1 MQPRARLTRYAWL
14 AIGAALFTMALKT
27 GAYLWTGS
35 VGLLSD
41 AAESAVNLVAALL
54 ALLVLTIAAQPP
66 DEEHAYGHEK
76 AEYFSSGVEG
86 ALILLAAA
94 TIVYQSIS
102 QLLNP
107 TELRQIDLG
116 LALALVASL
125 INLGVARVLIRVGQ
139 EEDSEALLAD
149 GRHLMSDVWTSASV
163 LIGVGLVW
171 LTGWQPLDPLV
182 ALLAAAQISW
192 SGVRLVRSSITGL
205 MDTALPAE
213 QIKQIRSALSK
224 FDEQGIRYHALRT
237 RRASARS
244 FVSLHVQVPGEW
256 SVQRGHD
263 LMERI
268 EAEIRTEIP
277 SAVVFTHIEPL
288 EDPSSWRDEQLD
300 RPLPDS
306 TARHTR

>member
-1 MQPRARLTRYAWL
+1 MRSRSRLTRYAWL

-27 GAYLWTGS
+27 GAYIWTGS

-66 DEEHAYGHEK
+66 DEMHAYGHEK

-94 TIVYQSIS
+94 TITYQSIYR
-102 QLLNP
+102 LLNP
-107 TELRQIDLG
+107 TELHQLDLG
-116 LALALVASL
+116 LALALLASL
-125 INLGVARVLIRVGQ
+125 INLVVARVLIRVGRQ
-139 EEDSEALLAD
+139 EDSEALLAD
-149 GRHLMSDVWTSASV
+149 GRHLMSDVWTSASI
-163 LIGVGLVW
+163 LIGLGLVW

-192 SGVRLVRSSITGL
+192 SGLKLVRSSITGL

-213 QIKQIRSALSK
+213 QIKKIHATLSQLS
-224 FDEQGIRYHALRT
+224 EEGIHYHALRT

-244 FVSLHVQVPGEW
+244 FVSLHVQVPGDW

-268 EAEIRTEIP
+268 EAEIRAEIP
-277 SAVVFTHIEPL
+277 AAVVFTHIEPL
-288 EDPSSWRDEQLD
+288 EDPSSWRDENLD